1 MDDLFKPIKSTR
13 KVQSNIDRFETL
25 SLRDTSASRPNS
37 GKPKV
42 SILDLSSE
50 VDDNASDEFSLRPSI
65 DSSNSSVSIK
75 SSHQTH
81 KRHASTAFHQ
91 KSYLDNT
98 APASLPNDA
107 REILKSQPDQDD
119 LSAVLQYLQY
129 GIEGKHDF
137 NIRLPSPKA
146 SQIVNVLVTVTIP
159 DQWTHLEDGQLT
171 KIQAQIKRS
180 LIACLRSVAGLGAL
194 LMQIRQHSVSK
205 PGAANPLLTDA
216 VSVLSS
222 VLSGTTV
229 LKDFLSDAVR
239 LFDNDTRRRVFWQ
252 EVTSLFAGS
261 RIFSTLSQAF
271 ATIHKHVPR
280 KDKVSWLAD
289 GREYSKWLARNIA
302 MAAIDSSSTSAAD
315 TLRMDML
322 CQVSKR
328 GLSLGY
334 RDALVIELYSSLL
347 LGDRALWTVM
357 HTLLQGLSA
366 YDQKS
371 FFDAILRDLARRYLR
386 IHVDVQEKEVLLANT
401 STVGGVAAMISGLV
415 QSNTVLRAHLTRWLT
430 ATDGEYAGLGL
441 DTRRAVMATVSQDQ
455 DQLQTILGKSLEK
468 FGDKLRIQHDPI
480 LQQESIAQSILLAL
494 GHLERCNREAVKQT
508 SSSGLFLGV
517 VSNRLSA
524 SVPRARFLGMLVAVA
539 LSRMVDKPGQIMN
552 FGVEEMEGEEA
563 ERWLDLPT
571 LQDHV
576 GDSSDLR
583 KERPSAHKPART
595 LTKSPRQRRIPPD
608 SQPTGAKIIAI
619 EELPDSDDSA
629 SEDEDD
635 PSLRPYAR
643 PDSDPSD
650 SEEDPTLIN
659 RNKPAAPVY
668 ITSLVKQLNT
678 TDDPDV
684 VELALKTAPALIR
697 RKANFGD
704 ELSSNLLPLASSLLN
719 LQDGMSKQ
727 DMHQLRVDALIACL
741 VSRPSVMGPW
751 AASTYFEGDFSLS
764 QRALL
769 LTVVGLGSRE
779 IAGIDDEL
787 NTAIPPAAVES
798 AFPSKRLPPRLESNY
813 STGDFLIN
821 TLSTKLSHQTLR
833 PLALSAADELTGPDI
848 LKVRTFSSRMAVAAK
863 ESAKVEAR
871 SKRIPKDLH
880 KVLAE
885 SIYLP
890 ICSRLILLISALPTS
905 PHLTHST
912 LVHPS
917 LLRLSLQTL
926 IVIVSTLGP
935 NAMQLPTVTRETL
948 LLLTAVHTSPSVAH
962 DPIVLPAILH
972 LLLTILDLNVEAG
985 STAEER
991 LVTDFGPMI
1000 AELVSWAADLGTRV
1014 SIPEVHADE
1023 GLGMGMPWTILVA
1036 GIQVKW
1042 QEVGRKFQGRMLGL
1056 MASTD
1061 FDKF

>member
-1 MDDLFKPIKSTR
+1 MDDLIKPVKSTR
-13 KVQSNIDRFETL
+13 KIQNNIDRFETL
-25 SLRDTSASRPNS
+25 SLRDTSASRPSS

-50 VDDNASDEFSLRPSI
+50 ADDTPSEDFSLRPSI
-65 DSSNSSVSIK
+65 DSSNSSISVL

-81 KRHASTAFHQ
+81 ERHASAAFHQ
-91 KSYLDNT
+91 KSYLGQT
-98 APASLPNDA
+98 APASLPDDA
-107 REILKSQPDQDD
+107 REILKSQPEQED
-119 LSAVLQYLQY
+119 LTAVLQYLQY

-137 NIRLPSPKA
+137 NVRLPNPKA
-146 SQIVNVLVTVTIP
+146 SQIINVLVTVTVP
-159 DQWTHLEDGQLT
+159 DQWPHLENEQLS
-171 KIQAQIKRS
+171 KNQAQIKRS

-194 LMQIRQHSVSK
+194 LMQIRQHSASK
-205 PGAANPLLTDA
+205 LDTANPLLEAA

-222 VLSGTTV
+222 VLSGTAV
-229 LKDFLSDAVR
+229 VKDFLSDAVQ
-239 LFDNDTRRRVFWQ
+239 LFDNETRRRVFWQ
-252 EVTSLFAGS
+252 EVTSLLAGS
-261 RIFSTLSQAF
+261 RILSTVSQVF
-271 ATIHKHVPR
+271 ATVREPISEKLA
-280 KDKVSWLAD
+280 WFAD
-289 GREYSKWLARNIA
+289 GRDYSKWLARNIA
-302 MAAIDSSSTSAAD
+302 MAAIDASTTYPMD
-315 TLRMDML
+315 RVRTDML
-322 CQVSKR
+322 CQSFKR

-334 RDALVIELYSSLL
+334 RDALITELYSSLL

-357 HTLLQGLSA
+357 HILLQGVSP

-371 FFDAILRDLARRYLR
+371 LFDAILRDLARRYLR
-386 IHVDVQEKEVLLANT
+386 SNVDVQEKQALLANV
-401 STVGGVAAMISGLV
+401 STVGGVAAMLNGLV
-415 QSNTVLRAHLTRWLT
+415 QSNTVLRAHLIHWLT
-430 ATDGEYAGLGL
+430 ATEREYAGLGL
-441 DTRRAVMATVSQDQ
+441 DARRAVMATVAQDQ
-455 DQLQTILGKSLEK
+455 DQLQIILGKCLEV

-480 LQQESIAQSILLAL
+480 LQQEL
-494 GHLERCNREAVKQT
+494 
-508 SSSGLFLGV
+508 
-517 VSNRLSA
+517 
-524 SVPRARFLGMLVAVA
+524 AVA
-539 LSRMVDKPGQIMN
+539 MSRIVDKPGQIMN

-571 LQDHV
+571 LQDNV
-576 GDSSDLR
+576 GDSSDLQ
-583 KERPSAHKPART
+583 KERASVHKAART
-595 LTKSPRQRRIPPD
+595 LPKSPRQRRVPAT

-619 EELPDSDDSA
+619 EELPDSDDAA
-629 SEDEDD
+629 SDDEDD

-643 PDSDPSD
+643 PDSNPSD
-650 SEEDPTLIN
+650 SEDDPTLIN

-678 TDDPDV
+678 TDDPAV

-697 RKANFGD
+697 RKASFGD
-704 ELSSNLLPLASSLLN
+704 ELSANLLPLASSLLN

-727 DMHQLRVDALIACL
+727 DMQQLRVDALIACL

-764 QRALL
+764 QRAVLL
-769 LTVVGLGSRE
+769 SVIGLGVRE

-787 NTAIPPAAVES
+787 DSVVAPKPVES
-798 AFPSKRLPPRLESNY
+798 AFPSKRLPPHIESNY
-813 STGDFLIN
+813 SSDSSIIN
-821 TLSTKLSHQTLR
+821 TLSNKLSHQTLQ
-833 PLALSAADELTGPDI
+833 PMALSAADKLTGPDI

-863 ESAKVEAR
+863 ETAKVEAR

-905 PHLTHST
+905 PHLAHST

-948 LLLTAVHTSPSVAH
+948 LLLMAIHTSPSVAH
-962 DPIVLPAILH
+962 DPTVLPAILH

-991 LVTDFGPMI
+991 LVTDFGSMI
-1000 AELVSWAADLGTRV
+1000 AELVSWAADLGNRV
-1014 SIPEVHADE
+1014 SIPEVHGDE
-1023 GLGMGMPWTILVA
+1023 GLGMAMPWPILVA

>member
-1 MDDLFKPIKSTR
+1 MDDLIKPVKSTR
-13 KVQSNIDRFETL
+13 KIQNNIDRFETL
-25 SLRDTSASRPNS
+25 SLRDTSASQPS
-37 GKPKV
+37 SSKPKV

-50 VDDNASDEFSLRPSI
+50 ADDTPSEDFSLRPSI
-65 DSSNSSVSIK
+65 DSSNSSISVL

-81 KRHASTAFHQ
+81 KRPASAAFHQ
-91 KSYLDNT
+91 KSYLGQT
-98 APASLPNDA
+98 APASLPDDA
-107 REILKSQPDQDD
+107 REILKSQPEQED
-119 LSAVLQYLQY
+119 LTAVLQYLQY

-137 NIRLPSPKA
+137 NVRLPNPKA
-146 SQIVNVLVTVTIP
+146 SQIINVLVTVTVP
-159 DQWTHLEDGQLT
+159 DQWPHLENEQLS
-171 KIQAQIKRS
+171 KNQAQIKRS

-194 LMQIRQHSVSK
+194 LMQIRQHSAPKLDTV
-205 PGAANPLLTDA
+205 NPLLEAA

-222 VLSGTTV
+222 VLSGTAV
-229 LKDFLSDAVR
+229 VKQFLSDAVQ
-239 LFDNDTRRRVFWQ
+239 LFDNETRRRVFWQ
-252 EVTSLFAGS
+252 EVTSLLAGS
-261 RIFSTLSQAF
+261 RILSTVSQVF
-271 ATIHKHVPR
+271 ATVREPISEKLA
-280 KDKVSWLAD
+280 WLAD
-289 GREYSKWLARNIA
+289 GRDYSKWLARNIA
-302 MAAIDSSSTSAAD
+302 MAAIDASTTYPMD
-315 TLRMDML
+315 RLRTDML
-322 CQVSKR
+322 CQSFKR

-334 RDALVIELYSSLL
+334 RDAVITELYSSLL

-357 HTLLQGLSA
+357 HILLQGVSP

-371 FFDAILRDLARRYLR
+371 LFDAILRDLARRYLR
-386 IHVDVQEKEVLLANT
+386 SNVDVQEKEALLANV
-401 STVGGVAAMISGLV
+401 STVGGVAAMINGLV
-415 QSNTVLRAHLTRWLT
+415 QSNTVLRAHLTHWLT
-430 ATDGEYAGLGL
+430 VTEREYAGLGL
-441 DTRRAVMATVSQDQ
+441 DARRAVMATVAQDQ
-455 DQLQTILGKSLEK
+455 DQLQIILGKCLEK

-480 LQQESIAQSILLAL
+480 LQQESIAQTILLAL
-494 GHLERCNREAVKQT
+494 GHLERCSHEAVKQT

-524 SVPRARFLGMLVAVA
+524 SVPRARLLGMIVAVA
-539 LSRMVDKPGQIMN
+539 MSRIVDKPGQIMN

-571 LQDHV
+571 LQDNV
-576 GDSSDLR
+576 GDSSDLQ
-583 KERPSAHKPART
+583 KERASVHKART
-595 LTKSPRQRRIPPD
+595 LPKSPRQRRVPAT

-619 EELPDSDDSA
+619 EELPDSDDAA
-629 SEDEDD
+629 SDDEDD

-643 PDSDPSD
+643 PDSNPSD
-650 SEEDPTLIN
+650 SEDDPTLIN

-678 TDDPDV
+678 TDDPAV

-697 RKANFGD
+697 RKASFGD
-704 ELSSNLLPLASSLLN
+704 ELSANLLPLASSLLN

-727 DMHQLRVDALIACL
+727 DMQQLRVDALIACL

-764 QRALL
+764 QHAVLL
-769 LTVVGLGSRE
+769 SVIGLGVRE

-787 NTAIPPAAVES
+787 DSVVAPKPVES
-798 AFPSKRLPPRLESNY
+798 AFPSKRLPPHIESNY
-813 STGDFLIN
+813 SSNSSIIN
-821 TLSTKLSHQTLR
+821 TLSNKLSHQTLQ
-833 PLALSAADELTGPDI
+833 PMALSAADKLTGPDI

-863 ESAKVEAR
+863 ETAKVEAR

-905 PHLTHST
+905 PHLAHST

-948 LLLTAVHTSPSVAH
+948 LLLMAIHTSPSVAH
-962 DPIVLPAILH
+962 DPTVLPAILH

-991 LVTDFGPMI
+991 LVTDFGSMI
-1000 AELVSWAADLGTRV
+1000 AELVSWAADLGIRV
-1014 SIPEVHADE
+1014 SIPEVHGDE
-1023 GLGMGMPWTILVA
+1023 GLGMAMPWPILVA

-1061 FDKF
+1061 FDEF